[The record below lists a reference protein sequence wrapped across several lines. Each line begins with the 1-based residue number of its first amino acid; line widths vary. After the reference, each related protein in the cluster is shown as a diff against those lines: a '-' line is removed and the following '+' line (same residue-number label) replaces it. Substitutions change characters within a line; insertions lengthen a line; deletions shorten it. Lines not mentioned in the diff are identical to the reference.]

1 MFLSYLVLVV
11 ALSLSVIA
19 AFYSIAGLAAIF
31 AAAVVPIMIM
41 GSILEVAKLVVTVWL
56 HEYWKSA
63 KLAMKLY
70 LVLAV
75 GVLMLITSM
84 GIFGFLSKAHTDQN
98 LVSGDVQAKIS
109 VYDEKIKVAK
119 ENIDVN
125 RKALKQMDEA
135 VDQVMGRSTD
145 EKGADK
151 AVQIRRTQQKER
163 QRLLAEIETEQK
175 KISSLN
181 EERAPI
187 AAEVRK
193 VEAEVGPIKYIA
205 ALIYDD
211 NPDTNVLEKAVR
223 WVIIML
229 VAVFD
234 PLAIMML
241 LAATESLK
249 WEKEAKSRRPAY
261 EPDDGPLT
269 DEQISQLRESAN
281 AFNLPTGEIS
291 SKEELFPSDPHPPGW
306 MFTKAATDPILCYK
320 CDTPL
325 ENAPGIG
332 LFCPNKECEVMDN
345 TQGVEWELTNPE
357 KSIIEQHPYL
367 SKPFVSFDTKPMVHK
382 SDPDEADDP
391 EDTEEEKDA
400 KRIWKSENPGK
411 TVKEQRKL
419 FNSGAIDQLPWQ
431 HLVELQPDNSAL
443 RSGEVK
449 GFGIQFPTDANKGDQ
464 FLRVDQLPTV
474 LYKYNGSKW
483 IEVDKTL
490 SDQYA
495 YNTAYI
501 DYLISKIESGEYD
514 TDLLN
519 DIERQQVEQHL
530 LKQTSKGA

>member
-11 ALSLSVIA
+11 ALGLSVIA

-31 AAAVVPIMIM
+31 AAAVVPIIIM

-63 KLAMKLY
+63 KLAMKMY
-70 LVLAV
+70 LVPAV

-98 LVSGDVQAKIS
+98 LVGGDVQAKIA
-109 VYDEKIKVAK
+109 VYDEKIKTAK
-119 ENIDVN
+119 ENIDAN
-125 RKALKQMDEA
+125 RKALKQMDES

-151 AVQIRRTQQKER
+151 AVALRRSQQKER
-163 QRLLAEIETEQK
+163 GRLLAEIETYQK
-175 KISSLN
+175 TVSSLN

-187 AAEVRK
+187 ATEVRK

-249 WEKEAKSRRPAY
+249 WEREKRARKY
-261 EPDDGPLT
+261 DPDDGPLT
-269 DEQISQLRESAN
+269 DEQIAQLRESAN
-281 AFNLPTGEIS
+281 AFNLPTGEII

-306 MFTKAATDPILCYK
+306 MFTKPPIDPILCYK
-320 CDTPL
+320 CNTPL

-332 LFCPNKECEVMDN
+332 LFCPNKECDVMDN
-345 TQGVEWELTNPE
+345 TEGAEWEFTEPK

-382 SDPDEADDP
+382 PDAEEADES

-431 HLVELQPDNSAL
+431 HLVDPRPDNSLAI
-443 RSGEVK
+443 SGKVN
-449 GFGIQFPTDANKGDQ
+449 GFGIHFPTDANKGDQ

-495 YNTAYI
+495 YDTAYI